1 MKDML
6 EKLFKLKENKT
17 TVRTEILAGIITFLT
32 MSYIL
37 AVNPQILGETGMD
50 RGALFT
56 TTAVAAI
63 AGTLFMA
70 LIANVPIAQAPG
82 MGLNNFFAFSVV
94 IAMGHTW
101 QFALTGVLLSG
112 FCFMLLTIFNIRKII
127 VDNIPV
133 GLKNAIPIGI
143 GLFITIIG
151 LKSAGIV
158 TPNQFT
164 LVQLGNMADPNVWI
178 AILGLIVIAV
188 LLVKRVHG
196 AILIGIIISTIFAG
210 FLGLIQLPQGS
221 WITLPPSIEPILFK
235 FEWSNIFTFDML
247 IVVFTF
253 LMVNIFDAMGTLI
266 GVISKIGKSEK
277 DGSFPQLQKALFADA
292 IGTFVG
298 AILGTSPNTS
308 YVESA
313 SGVAAGGRTGLTSVS
328 TTLMF
333 VLALFFAPIFL
344 MVPAAATAP
353 ALIIIGLFMMSSVA
367 DINFNEISEGFPA
380 FVTIIFMPF
389 TYSIANG
396 IIFGMLAFTI
406 VKLLSGKVKDVSLTM
421 YVLTLFFLIKIF
433 LDASN
438 AFVH

>member
-1 MKDML
+1 ML
-6 EKLFKLKENKT
+6 EKLFKLKQNNT
-17 TVRTEILAGIITFLT
+17 TVRTEVLAGIITFLT

-70 LIANVPIAQAPG
+70 IIANVPIAQAPG

-178 AILGLIVIAV
+178 AVLGLIVIAV

-196 AILIGIIISTIFAG
+196 AILIGIIVSTIFAG
-210 FLGLIQLPQGS
+210 VLGLIQLPQGS
-221 WITLPPSIEPILFK
+221 WITLPPSLEPIFFK
-235 FEWSNIFTFDML
+235 FEWSSIFTFDML

-292 IGTFVG
+292 LGTFVG

-367 DINFNEISEGFPA
+367 DIDFKEISEGFPA

-406 VKLLSGKVKDVSLTM
+406 VKLLSGKVKDVSITM

>member
-1 MKDML
+1 MI
-6 EKLFKLKENKT
+6 EKLFKLKENNT
-17 TVRTEILAGIITFLT
+17 NIRTEILAGIITFLT

-50 RGALFT
+50 KGALFT

-94 IAMGHTW
+94 IAMGHSW

-133 GLKNAIPIGI
+133 ALKNAIPIGI
-143 GLFITIIG
+143 GLFITLIG

-178 AILGLIVIAV
+178 AVIGLVVIAV
-188 LLVKRVHG
+188 LLVKKVHG
-196 AILIGIIISTIFAG
+196 AILIGIIVSTLFAG
-210 FLGLIQLPQGS
+210 FLGMIRLPQGS
-221 WITLPPSIEPILFK
+221 WITLPPSIEPIFFK
-235 FEWSNIFTFDML
+235 FEWSSILTFDML

-292 IGTFVG
+292 LGTFVG
-298 AILGTSPNTS
+298 AVLGTSPNTS

-367 DINFNEISEGFPA
+367 DIDFNEISEGLPA

-396 IIFGMLAFTI
+396 IIFGMLSFTL
-406 VKLLSGKVKDVSLTM
+406 VKLLSGKVKDVSITM
-421 YVLTLFFLIKIF
+421 YVLTLFFLIKII

>member
-1 MKDML
+1 ML
-6 EKLFKLKENKT
+6 EKLFKLKQNNT
-17 TVRTEILAGIITFLT
+17 NVRTEIMAGIITFLT

-50 RGALFT
+50 KGALFT
-56 TTAVAAI
+56 TTVLAAI

-94 IAMGHTW
+94 IAMGHSW

-133 GLKNAIPIGI
+133 ALKNAIPIGI

-158 TPNQFT
+158 TANQFT

-178 AILGLIVIAV
+178 AVLGLIIIAV
-188 LLVKRVHG
+188 LLVKKVHG
-196 AILIGIIISTIFAG
+196 AILIGIIASTVFAG
-210 FLGLIQLPQGS
+210 ILGQIQMPTGS
-221 WITLPPSIEPILFK
+221 WITLPPSIKPIFFQ
-235 FEWSNIFTFDML
+235 FEWGNVFTFDML

-266 GVISKIGKSEK
+266 GVISKIGKTEK

-292 IGTFVG
+292 LGTFVG

-333 VLALFFAPIFL
+333 VLALFLAPIFL

-353 ALIIIGLFMMSSVA
+353 ALIIIGLFMMGSVA

-396 IIFGMLAFTI
+396 IIFGMLSFTI
-406 VKLLSGKVKDVSLTM
+406 IKLLSGKVKDISITM
-421 YVLTLFFLIKIF
+421 YILSIFFLIKII
-433 LDASN
+433 LDASS
-438 AFVH
+438 AFAN

>member
-1 MKDML
+1 ML
-6 EKLFKLKENKT
+6 EKLFKLKQNNT

-56 TTAVAAI
+56 TTVVAAI

-178 AILGLIVIAV
+178 AVLGLIVIAV
-188 LLVKRVHG
+188 LLVKKVHG
-196 AILIGIIISTIFAG
+196 AILIGIVISTIFAG
-210 FLGLIQLPQGS
+210 ILGLIQLPQGS
-221 WITLPPSIEPILFK
+221 WITLPPSIEPIFFK
-235 FEWSNIFTFDML
+235 FEWSSIFTFDML

-292 IGTFVG
+292 LGTFVG
-298 AILGTSPNTS
+298 ALLGTSPNTS

-367 DINFNEISEGFPA
+367 DIDFKEISEGFPA

-421 YVLTLFFLIKIF
+421 YVLTLFFLIKLF

>member
-1 MKDML
+1 ML
-6 EKLFKLKENKT
+6 EKLFKLKEHKT

-158 TPNQFT
+158 TPNEFT

-196 AILIGIIISTIFAG
+196 AILIGIIISTLFAG

-221 WITLPPSIEPILFK
+221 WITLPPSIEPIFFK
-235 FEWSNIFTFDML
+235 FEWSSIFTFDML

-292 IGTFVG
+292 LGTFVG

-367 DINFNEISEGFPA
+367 DIDFNEISEGFPA

>member
-1 MKDML
+1 ML
-6 EKLFKLKENKT
+6 EKLFKLKENNT
-17 TVRTEILAGIITFLT
+17 NIRTEILAGIITFLT

-50 RGALFT
+50 KGALFT

-94 IAMGHTW
+94 IAMGHSW

-133 GLKNAIPIGI
+133 ALKNAIPIGI
-143 GLFITIIG
+143 GLFITLIG

-178 AILGLIVIAV
+178 AVIGLVVIAV
-188 LLVKRVHG
+188 LLVKKVHG
-196 AILIGIIISTIFAG
+196 AILIGIIVSTLFAG
-210 FLGLIQLPQGS
+210 FLGMIRLPQGS
-221 WITLPPSIEPILFK
+221 WITLPPSIEPIFFK
-235 FEWSNIFTFDML
+235 FEWSSILTFDML

-292 IGTFVG
+292 LGTFVG
-298 AILGTSPNTS
+298 AVLGTSPNTS

-367 DINFNEISEGFPA
+367 DIDFNEISEGLPA

-396 IIFGMLAFTI
+396 IIFGML
-406 VKLLSGKVKDVSLTM
+406 SM
-421 YVLTLFFLIKIF
+421 Y
-433 LDASN
+433 
-438 AFVH
+438 

>member
-1 MKDML
+1 ML
-6 EKLFKLKENKT
+6 EKLFKLKANKT
-17 TVRTEILAGIITFLT
+17 TVRVEIMAGIITFLT

-50 RGALFT
+50 KGALFT
-56 TTAVAAI
+56 TTAIAAI

-94 IAMGHTW
+94 IAMGHSW

-112 FCFMLLTIFNIRKII
+112 TCFMLLTIFNIRKII

-133 GLKNAIPIGI
+133 ALKNAIPIGI
-143 GLFITIIG
+143 GLFITLIG

-158 TPNQFT
+158 TANPFT
-164 LVQLGNMADPNVWI
+164 LVQLGNMSDPNVWI
-178 AILGLIVIAV
+178 ALLGLVVIAV
-188 LLVKRVHG
+188 LLVKKVHG
-196 AILIGIIISTIFAG
+196 AILIGIIVSTLFAG
-210 FLGLIQLPQGS
+210 ILGLIQLPQGS
-221 WITLPPSIEPILFK
+221 WITLPPSLEPIFFK
-235 FEWSNIFTFDML
+235 FEWSSILSFDML

-253 LMVNIFDAMGTLI
+253 LMVNVFDAMGTLI

-292 IGTFVG
+292 LGTFVG

-353 ALIIIGLFMMSSVA
+353 ALIIIVLFMMGSVA
-367 DINFNEISEGFPA
+367 EIDFNEISEGLPA

-396 IIFGMLAFTI
+396 IIFGMLSFTI
-406 VKLLSGKVKDVSLTM
+406 VKLLSGKVKDVSITM
-421 YVLTLFFLIKIF
+421 YVLTLFFLIKII

>member
-1 MKDML
+1 
-6 EKLFKLKENKT
+6 
-17 TVRTEILAGIITFLT
+17 
-32 MSYIL
+32 
-37 AVNPQILGETGMD
+37 
-50 RGALFT
+50 
-56 TTAVAAI
+56 
-63 AGTLFMA
+63 
-70 LIANVPIAQAPG
+70 
-82 MGLNNFFAFSVV
+82 
-94 IAMGHTW
+94 
-101 QFALTGVLLSG
+101 
-112 FCFMLLTIFNIRKII
+112 
-127 VDNIPV
+127 
-133 GLKNAIPIGI
+133 
-143 GLFITIIG
+143 

-158 TPNQFT
+158 TPNEFT

-178 AILGLIVIAV
+178 AVLGLVVIAV
-188 LLVKRVHG
+188 LLVKKVHG
-196 AILIGIIISTIFAG
+196 AILIGIIVSTLFAG

-221 WITLPPSIEPILFK
+221 WITLPPSVEPIFFK
-235 FEWSNIFTFDML
+235 FEWSSILSFDML

-292 IGTFVG
+292 LGTFVG
-298 AILGTSPNTS
+298 ALLGTSPNTS

-367 DINFNEISEGFPA
+367 DIDFNEISEGLPA

-396 IIFGMLAFTI
+396 IIFGMLSFTI
-406 VKLLSGKVKDVSLTM
+406 VKLLSGKVKDVSITM
-421 YVLTLFFLIKIF
+421 YVLTLFFLIKIV

>member
-1 MKDML
+1 ML
-6 EKLFKLKENKT
+6 EKLFKLKEHKT

-50 RGALFT
+50 RGALFSA
-56 TTAVAAI
+56 TAVAAI

-158 TPNQFT
+158 TPNEFT

-196 AILIGIIISTIFAG
+196 AILIGIIISTLFAG

-221 WITLPPSIEPILFK
+221 WITLPPSIEPIFFK
-235 FEWSNIFTFDML
+235 FEWSSIFTFDML

-292 IGTFVG
+292 LGTFVG

-367 DINFNEISEGFPA
+367 DIDFNEISEGFPA

>member
-1 MKDML
+1 ML
-6 EKLFKLKENKT
+6 EKLFKLKEHKT

-56 TTAVAAI
+56 ATAVAAI

-158 TPNQFT
+158 TPNEFT

-196 AILIGIIISTIFAG
+196 AILIGIIISTLFAG

-221 WITLPPSIEPILFK
+221 WITLPPSIEPIFFK
-235 FEWSNIFTFDML
+235 FEWSSIFTFDML

-292 IGTFVG
+292 LGTFVG

-367 DINFNEISEGFPA
+367 DIDFKEISEGFPA

>member
-1 MKDML
+1 ML
-6 EKLFKLKENKT
+6 EKFFKLQQNKT
-17 TVRTEILAGIITFLT
+17 TVRAEILAGIITFLT

-56 TTAVAAI
+56 TTALAAI

-94 IAMGHTW
+94 IAMGHSW

-112 FCFMLLTIFNIRKII
+112 TCFMLLTIFNIRKII

-133 GLKNAIPIGI
+133 ALKNAIPIGI
-143 GLFITIIG
+143 GLFITLIG

-158 TPNQFT
+158 TPNEFT

-178 AILGLIVIAV
+178 AVLGLLVIAV
-188 LLVKRVHG
+188 LLVKKVHG
-196 AILIGIIISTIFAG
+196 AILIGIIVSTLFAG
-210 FLGLIQLPQGS
+210 VLGLIQLPQGS
-221 WITLPPSIEPILFK
+221 WITLPPSIEPIFFK
-235 FEWSNIFTFDML
+235 FEWSSILSFDML

-292 IGTFVG
+292 LGTFVG

-328 TTLMF
+328 TTMMF

-367 DINFNEISEGFPA
+367 DIDFNDISEGLPA

-396 IIFGMLAFTI
+396 IIFGMLSFTL
-406 VKLLSGKVKDVSLTM
+406 VKLLSGKVKDVSITM
-421 YVLTLFFLIKIF
+421 YVLTLFFLIKIV

>member
-1 MKDML
+1 ML
-6 EKLFKLKENKT
+6 EKIFKLKQNHT
-17 TVRTEILAGIITFLT
+17 NVRTEILAGIITFLT

-50 RGALFT
+50 KGALFT

-94 IAMGHTW
+94 IAMGHSW

-112 FCFMLLTIFNIRKII
+112 FCFMLLTVFNIRKII

-133 GLKNAIPIGI
+133 ALKNAIPIGI
-143 GLFITIIG
+143 GLFITLIG

-158 TPNQFT
+158 TPNPFT
-164 LVQLGNMADPNVWI
+164 LVQLGNMADPNVWV
-178 AILGLIVIAV
+178 AVLGLIVIAV
-188 LLVKRVHG
+188 LLVKKVHG
-196 AILIGIIISTIFAG
+196 AILIGIIVSTVFAG
-210 FLGLIQLPQGS
+210 FLGMIRLPQGS
-221 WITLPPSIEPILFK
+221 WITLPPSIEPIFFK
-235 FEWSNIFTFDML
+235 FEWNSIFTLDML

-277 DGSFPQLQKALFADA
+277 DGSFPQLQKALFSDA
-292 IGTFVG
+292 LGTFVG
-298 AILGTSPNTS
+298 ALLGTSPNTS

-328 TTLMF
+328 TTAMF

-353 ALIIIGLFMMSSVA
+353 ALIIIGLFMMSSVG
-367 DINFNEISEGFPA
+367 DIHFGEISEGLPA
-380 FVTIIFMPF
+380 FVAIIFMPF

-396 IIFGMLAFTI
+396 IIFGMLSFTVI
-406 VKLLSGKVKDVSLTM
+406 KLLSGKVKEVSITM
-421 YVLTLFFLIKIF
+421 YVLTLFFLIKII

>member
-1 MKDML
+1 ML
-6 EKLFKLKENKT
+6 EKLFKLKQNNT

-56 TTAVAAI
+56 TTVVAAI

-178 AILGLIVIAV
+178 AVLGLIVIAV
-188 LLVKRVHG
+188 LLVKKVHG
-196 AILIGIIISTIFAG
+196 AILIGIVISTIFAG
-210 FLGLIQLPQGS
+210 ILGLIQLPQGS
-221 WITLPPSIEPILFK
+221 WITLPPSIEPIFFK
-235 FEWSNIFTFDML
+235 FEWSSIFTFDML

-292 IGTFVG
+292 LGTFVG
-298 AILGTSPNTS
+298 ALLGTSPNTS

-367 DINFNEISEGFPA
+367 DIDFKEISEGFPA

-421 YVLTLFFLIKIF
+421 YVLTLFFLIKLF

-438 AFVH
+438 VFVH

>member
-1 MKDML
+1 ML
-6 EKLFKLKENKT
+6 EKLFKLKQNNT

-56 TTAVAAI
+56 ATAVAAI

-158 TPNQFT
+158 TPNEFT

-196 AILIGIIISTIFAG
+196 AILIGIIISTLFAG

-221 WITLPPSIEPILFK
+221 WITLPPSIEPIFFK
-235 FEWSNIFTFDML
+235 FEWSSIFTFDML

-292 IGTFVG
+292 LGTFVG

-367 DINFNEISEGFPA
+367 DIDFNEISEGFPA

>member
-1 MKDML
+1 ML
-6 EKLFKLKENKT
+6 EKLFKLKENNT
-17 TVRTEILAGIITFLT
+17 TVRTEMMAGVITFLT

-37 AVNPQILGETGMD
+37 AVNPQILGEAGMD
-50 RGALFT
+50 KGALFT
-56 TTAVAAI
+56 ATALAAI

-94 IAMGHTW
+94 LAMGHSW

-112 FCFMLLTIFNIRKII
+112 ICFMVLTVFNIRKII

-133 GLKNAIPIGI
+133 ALKNAIPIGI
-143 GLFITIIG
+143 GLFITLIG

-164 LVQLGNMADPNVWI
+164 LVQLGNLADSTVWV
-178 AILGLIVIAV
+178 AVVGLIAIAV
-188 LLVKRVHG
+188 LLVKKVHG
-196 AILIGIIISTIFAG
+196 AILIGIIVSTVLAG
-210 FLGLIQLPQGS
+210 ILGMIQPPQGN
-221 WITLPPSIEPILFK
+221 WISLPPSIEPIFFK
-235 FEWSNIFTFDML
+235 FEWNNIFTFDML

-266 GVISKIGKSEK
+266 GVISKIGKSDK
-277 DGSFPQLQKALFADA
+277 DGSFPQLQKALFADSL
-292 IGTFVG
+292 GTFVG
-298 AILGTSPNTS
+298 AIVGVSPNTS

-313 SGVAAGGRTGLTSVS
+313 SGVAAGGRTGLTSIS
-328 TTLMF
+328 TSLMF
-333 VLALFFAPIFL
+333 VLALFLAPIFL

-367 DINFNEISEGFPA
+367 DIDFSEISAGFPA
-380 FVTIIFMPF
+380 FITIIFMPF

-396 IIFGMLAFTI
+396 IIFGMLSFTI
-406 VKLLSGKVKDVSLTM
+406 IKLLSGKVKDVSITM
-421 YVLTLFFLIKIF
+421 YILSIFFLIKII
-433 LDASN
+433 LDASS
-438 AFVH
+438 AFAS

>member
-1 MKDML
+1 MI
-6 EKLFKLKENKT
+6 EKLFKLKENNT
-17 TVRTEILAGIITFLT
+17 NIRTEILAGIITFLT

-50 RGALFT
+50 KGALFT

-63 AGTLFMA
+63 AGTIFMA

-94 IAMGHTW
+94 IAMGHSW

-133 GLKNAIPIGI
+133 ALKNAIPIGI
-143 GLFITIIG
+143 GLFITLIG

-178 AILGLIVIAV
+178 AVIGLVVIAV
-188 LLVKRVHG
+188 LLVKKVHG
-196 AILIGIIISTIFAG
+196 AILIGIIVSTLFAG
-210 FLGLIQLPQGS
+210 FLGMIRLPQGS
-221 WITLPPSIEPILFK
+221 WITLPPSIEPIFFK
-235 FEWSNIFTFDML
+235 FEWSSILTFDML

-292 IGTFVG
+292 LGTFVG
-298 AILGTSPNTS
+298 AVLGTSPNTS

-367 DINFNEISEGFPA
+367 DIDFNEISEGLPA

-396 IIFGMLAFTI
+396 IIFGMLSFTL
-406 VKLLSGKVKDVSLTM
+406 VKLLSGKVKDVSITM
-421 YVLTLFFLIKIF
+421 YVLTLFFLIKII

>member
-1 MKDML
+1 ML
-6 EKLFKLKENKT
+6 EKLFKLKANKT
-17 TVRTEILAGIITFLT
+17 TVRVEIMAGIITFLT

-50 RGALFT
+50 KGALFT
-56 TTAVAAI
+56 TTAIAAI

-94 IAMGHTW
+94 IAMGHSW

-112 FCFMLLTIFNIRKII
+112 TCFMLLTIFNIRKII

-133 GLKNAIPIGI
+133 ALKNAIPIGI
-143 GLFITIIG
+143 GLFITLIG

-158 TPNQFT
+158 TANPFT
-164 LVQLGNMADPNVWI
+164 LVQLGNMSDPNVWI
-178 AILGLIVIAV
+178 ALLGLVVIAV
-188 LLVKRVHG
+188 LLVKKVHG
-196 AILIGIIISTIFAG
+196 AILIGIIVSTLFAG
-210 FLGLIQLPQGS
+210 ILGLIQLPQGS
-221 WITLPPSIEPILFK
+221 WITLPPSLEPIFFK
-235 FEWSNIFTFDML
+235 FEWSSILSFDML

-253 LMVNIFDAMGTLI
+253 LMVNVFDAMGTLI

-292 IGTFVG
+292 LGTFVG

-353 ALIIIGLFMMSSVA
+353 ALIIIGLFMMGSVA
-367 DINFNEISEGFPA
+367 EIDFNEISEGLPA

-396 IIFGMLAFTI
+396 IIFGMLSFTI
-406 VKLLSGKVKDVSLTM
+406 VKLLSGKVKDVSITM
-421 YVLTLFFLIKIF
+421 YVLTLFFLIKII

>member
-1 MKDML
+1 ML

-17 TVRTEILAGIITFLT
+17 NVRTEIIAGIITFLT

-50 RGALFT
+50 KGALFT
-56 TTAVAAI
+56 ATTVAAI
-63 AGTLFMA
+63 AGTIFMA

-94 IAMGHTW
+94 IAMGHSW

-133 GLKNAIPIGI
+133 ALKNAIPIGI
-143 GLFITIIG
+143 GLFITLIG
-151 LKSAGIV
+151 LKSAGLV

-164 LVQLGNMADPNVWI
+164 LVQLGNMADPNVWV
-178 AILGLIVIAV
+178 AVLGLVVISV
-188 LLVKRVHG
+188 LLVKKVHG

-210 FLGLIQLPQGS
+210 FMGMIKLPEGS
-221 WITLPPSIEPILFK
+221 WITLPPSIEPIFFK
-235 FEWSNIFTFDML
+235 FEWSSILSFDML

-292 IGTFVG
+292 LGTFVG
-298 AILGTSPNTS
+298 AIFGVSPNTS

-313 SGVAAGGRTGLTSVS
+313 SGVAAGGRTGLTSIS
-328 TTLMF
+328 TTMMF

-353 ALIIIGLFMMSSVA
+353 ALIIIGLFMMGSVA
-367 DINFNEISEGFPA
+367 EINFGEISEGFPA

-396 IIFGMLAFTI
+396 IIFGMLSFTI
-406 VKLLSGKVKDVSLTM
+406 IKLLSGKVKDVSLTM
-421 YVLTLFFLIKIF
+421 FVLAIFFLIKIV

-438 AFVH
+438 AFM

>member
-1 MKDML
+1 MI
-6 EKLFKLKENKT
+6 EKLFKLKENNT
-17 TVRTEILAGIITFLT
+17 NIRTEILAGIITFLT

-50 RGALFT
+50 KGALFT

-63 AGTLFMA
+63 AGTIFMA

-94 IAMGHTW
+94 IAMGHSW

-133 GLKNAIPIGI
+133 ALKNAIPIGI
-143 GLFITIIG
+143 GLFITLIG

-178 AILGLIVIAV
+178 AVLGLVVIAV
-188 LLVKRVHG
+188 LLVKKVHG

-210 FLGLIQLPQGS
+210 FLGMIQLPQGS
-221 WITLPPSIEPILFK
+221 WITLPPSIEPIFFK
-235 FEWSNIFTFDML
+235 FEWSSILTFDML

-292 IGTFVG
+292 LGTFVG
-298 AILGTSPNTS
+298 AVLGTSPNTS

-367 DINFNEISEGFPA
+367 DIDFNEISEGLPA

-396 IIFGMLAFTI
+396 IIFGMLSFTL
-406 VKLLSGKVKDVSLTM
+406 VKLLSGKVKDVSITM
-421 YVLTLFFLIKIF
+421 YVLTLFFLIKII

-438 AFVH
+438 AFVN

>member
-1 MKDML
+1 ML
-6 EKLFKLKENKT
+6 EKLFKLKENNT
-17 TVRTEILAGIITFLT
+17 NIRTEILAGIITFLT

-50 RGALFT
+50 KGALFT

-63 AGTLFMA
+63 AGTIFMA

-94 IAMGHTW
+94 IAMGHSW

-133 GLKNAIPIGI
+133 ALKNAIPIGI
-143 GLFITIIG
+143 GLFITLIG

-158 TPNQFT
+158 TPNPFT
-164 LVQLGNMADPNVWI
+164 LVQLGNMADPNVWV
-178 AILGLIVIAV
+178 AMLGLVVIAV
-188 LLVKRVHG
+188 LLVKKVHG
-196 AILIGIIISTIFAG
+196 AILIGIIVSTLFAG
-210 FLGLIQLPQGS
+210 FLGMIQLPQGS
-221 WITLPPSIEPILFK
+221 WITLPPSIEPIFFK
-235 FEWSNIFTFDML
+235 FERSSILSFDML

-292 IGTFVG
+292 LGTFVG
-298 AILGTSPNTS
+298 ALLGTSPNTS

-367 DINFNEISEGFPA
+367 DIDFKEISEGLPA

-396 IIFGMLAFTI
+396 IIFGMLSFTI

-421 YVLTLFFLIKIF
+421 YVLTLFFLIKIV

>member
-1 MKDML
+1 ML
-6 EKLFKLKENKT
+6 EKLFKLKQNNT

-70 LIANVPIAQAPG
+70 LIANVPLAQAPG

-178 AILGLIVIAV
+178 AVLGLIVIAV
-188 LLVKRVHG
+188 LLVKKVHG
-196 AILIGIIISTIFAG
+196 AILIGIVISTIFAG
-210 FLGLIQLPQGS
+210 ILGLIQLPQGS
-221 WITLPPSIEPILFK
+221 WITLPPSIEPIFFK
-235 FEWSNIFTFDML
+235 FEWSSIFTFDML

-292 IGTFVG
+292 LGTFVG
-298 AILGTSPNTS
+298 ALLGTSPNTS

-367 DINFNEISEGFPA
+367 DIDFKEISEGFPA

-421 YVLTLFFLIKIF
+421 YVLTLFFLIKLF

>member
-1 MKDML
+1 ML
-6 EKLFKLKENKT
+6 EKIFKLKQNHT
-17 TVRTEILAGIITFLT
+17 NIRTEILAGIITFLT

-50 RGALFT
+50 KGALFT

-63 AGTLFMA
+63 AGTIFMA

-133 GLKNAIPIGI
+133 ALKNAIPIGI
-143 GLFITIIG
+143 GLFITLIV

-164 LVQLGNMADPNVWI
+164 LVELGNMANPNVWI
-178 AILGLIVIAV
+178 AALGLVVIVV
-188 LLVKRVHG
+188 LLVKKVHG
-196 AILIGIIISTIFAG
+196 AILIGIITSTIFAG
-210 FLGLIQLPQGS
+210 FLGTIQLPQGS
-221 WITLPPSIEPILFK
+221 WITLPPSIEPIFFK
-235 FEWSNIFTFDML
+235 FEWNSIFTFDML

-292 IGTFVG
+292 LGTFVG
-298 AILGTSPNTS
+298 AVLGTSPNTS

-344 MVPAAATAP
+344 MVPPAATAP
-353 ALIIIGLFMMSSVA
+353 ALIIIGLFMMGSVA
-367 DINFNEISEGFPA
+367 DINFNEISEGLPA

-396 IIFGMLAFTI
+396 IIFGMLSFTI
-406 VKLLSGKVKDVSLTM
+406 IKLLSGRAKEVSITM

>member
-1 MKDML
+1 ML
-6 EKLFKLKENKT
+6 EKLFKLKQNNT

-56 TTAVAAI
+56 TTALAAI

-70 LIANVPIAQAPG
+70 IIANVPIAQAPG

-178 AILGLIVIAV
+178 AVFGLIVITV

-196 AILIGIIISTIFAG
+196 AILIGIIVSTIFAG
-210 FLGLIQLPQGS
+210 LLGLIQLPQGS
-221 WITLPPSIEPILFK
+221 WITLPPSIEPIFMK
-235 FEWSNIFTFDML
+235 FEWSSIFTFDML

-292 IGTFVG
+292 LGTFVG
-298 AILGTSPNTS
+298 ALLGTSPNTS

-367 DINFNEISEGFPA
+367 EINFKEISEGFPA

-406 VKLLSGKVKDVSLTM
+406 VKLLSGKVKDVSITM

>member
-1 MKDML
+1 ML
-6 EKLFKLKENKT
+6 EKLFKLQQNNT
-17 TVRTEILAGIITFLT
+17 NVRREMVAGIITFLT

-37 AVNPQILGETGMD
+37 AVNPLILGDAGMD
-50 RGALFT
+50 KGALFT
-56 TTAVAAI
+56 ATAVAAI

-82 MGLNNFFAFSVV
+82 MGLNNFFAYSVV
-94 IAMGHTW
+94 LAMGHSW

-112 FCFMLLTIFNIRKII
+112 FCFMLLTVFNIRKII

-133 GLKNAIPIGI
+133 ALKSAIPIGI
-143 GLFITIIG
+143 GLFITLIG
-151 LKSAGIV
+151 LKSAGFV

-164 LVQLGNMADPNVWI
+164 LVQLGNMADPNVWV
-178 AILGLIVIAV
+178 AILGLVVIAV
-188 LLVKRVHG
+188 LLVKKVHG
-196 AILIGIIISTIFAG
+196 AILIGIIVSTIFAG
-210 FLGLIQLPQGS
+210 FMGMIQLPQGS
-221 WITLPPSIEPILFK
+221 WITLPPSIEPIFFK
-235 FEWSNIFTFDML
+235 FEWSSIFTFDML

-266 GVISKIGKSEK
+266 GVISKIGKSDK
-277 DGSFPQLQKALFADA
+277 DGNFPQLQKALFADA
-292 IGTFVG
+292 LGTFVG
-298 AILGTSPNTS
+298 ALVGVSPNTS

-328 TTLMF
+328 TSIMF
-333 VLALFFAPIFL
+333 ILALFLAPVFL

-367 DINFNEISEGFPA
+367 EINFSEISSGFPA

-396 IIFGMLAFTI
+396 IIFGMLSFTL
-406 VKLLSGKVKDVSLTM
+406 VKLLSGKVKDVSITM
-421 YVLTLFFLIKIF
+421 YVLALFFLIKIV